1 MIDCSEESYSCG
13 ESCGRILNCGFH
25 KCEMKCHSGPCHACP
40 HTPELQTT
48 CPCGKYSIEM
58 LTGDPDYRKSCQDS
72 IPVCGMPC
80 GNKLECSHVCPN
92 SCHEG
97 PCPPCKV
104 VVDQNC
110 SCGLQNRKI
119 ACHLQH
125 HSTFKCESVC
135 KRKRS
140 CGNHLCNEVCCP
152 HRNSPFPEM
161 HPCELTCSK
170 PLSCGKHDCGEPCHL
185 GLCKKCPVVYS
196 QPQPCPCGNTSLRP
210 PILCGTFTPECD
222 NSCGK

>member
-1 MIDCSEESYSCG
+1 
-13 ESCGRILNCGFH
+13 
-25 KCEMKCHSGPCHACP
+25 MKCHSGPCHSCP

-58 LTGDPDYRKSCQDS
+58 LTGDPDFRKSCQDP

-80 GNKLECSHVCPN
+80 GNKLECGHVCPN

-97 PCPPCKV
+97 PCLPCKV
-104 VVDQNC
+104 IVDQNC
-110 SCGLQNRKI
+110 SCGLQSRKI

-161 HPCELTCSK
+161 HPCDLTCNK
-170 PLSCGKHDCGEPCHL
+170 PLNCGKHECGEPCHL

-222 NSCGK
+222 NPCGK